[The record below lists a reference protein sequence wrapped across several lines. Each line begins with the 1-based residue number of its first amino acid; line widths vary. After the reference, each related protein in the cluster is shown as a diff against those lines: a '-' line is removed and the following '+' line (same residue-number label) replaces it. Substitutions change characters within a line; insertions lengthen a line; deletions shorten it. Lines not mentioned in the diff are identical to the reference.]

1 MHTMEE
7 KDEPTYDG
15 ISLDELT
22 NRAEVTAQAIDELQP
37 VLVKEA
43 ELQDEKFWLELAA
56 SKIRVEEGNPTFKDL
71 SDVRLMAGSRQYLH
85 DAMQVWLSKV
95 TSSGKVTLIS
105 LADGERGSSEYSL
118 VPFHIDLTDDVTD
131 ELVNDVEVTALALNR
146 NWQNQDASYNVNGKI
161 YIHTWK
167 EKLDDELI
175 LRASLSE
182 HSFAS
187 SRAEKMSVRE
197 ALIEAYNAIQPE
209 PVKKAFFGFFK
220 G

>member
-1 MHTMEE
+1 MEE
-7 KDEPTYDG
+7 KEEPTHDG
-15 ISLDELT
+15 LSLEELMK
-22 NRAEVTAQAIDELQP
+22 RAETTAQAIDELQP
-37 VLVKEA
+37 AIQKEA
-43 ELQDEKFWLELAA
+43 ELQDEKFWLDLAA
-56 SKIRVEEGNPTFKDL
+56 SKIRVEAGNPTFKDL

-167 EKLDDELI
+167 ENLDDELV

-187 SRAEKMSVRE
+187 SRAETMSVRE

-209 PVKKAFFGFFK
+209 PVKKTFFGFFK